1 MEKRTDKKTDEK
13 MVAGVAGKMKKPMK
27 NLLKEPRVLLAL
39 VFIVISVAAINP
51 KISSEGVSTN
61 IVRGLDLQGGV
72 RALILPENASKE
84 IVERTIDIL
93 AARVNAFGLR
103 EIPMRAVQIGED
115 WRIQMEWAGA
125 TQEEVRNLIEK
136 QGKFEAFINQTA
148 SLTQVFGVLKFNGKE
163 FSLQWEPAGA
173 DRMTIQ
179 GATLNRTTL
188 SIGQSV
194 TIDDV
199 ELTYAGV
206 NQSKATFMA
215 KTFTGRDILRVFRD
229 PTRAQVAPAGNA
241 WRFQFQILLSSE
253 AAERFAKVTR
263 DMPIAATGAAQEYL
277 AAPIDFYLDGNFT
290 RSLQI
295 GASLRGQALTE
306 PVIEGPAATREAAK
320 KEMNVLQAILE
331 SGALPTSIK
340 IESIQ
345 SVSAALGAQFMQIAV
360 IGLLGAIIF
369 VSFIIYA
376 RYKDIR
382 IVLPII
388 LTSGT
393 EILLIF
399 GIAAAVKWTIDL
411 AAIAG
416 IMAAIGTGVDN
427 QIVITDETAARKKEK
442 EVAGIAQ
449 KMKQAFFIIFTSA
462 FAITG
467 AMIPL
472 FLVGASVMKGFALTT
487 LLGVWVGVLI
497 TRPMYAKIL
506 EYQRG

>member
-1 MEKRTDKKTDEK
+1 
-13 MVAGVAGKMKKPMK
+13 
-27 NLLKEPRVLLAL
+27 
-39 VFIVISVAAINP
+39 
-51 KISSEGVSTN
+51 
-61 IVRGLDLQGGV
+61 
-72 RALILPENASKE
+72 
-84 IVERTIDIL
+84 
-93 AARVNAFGLR
+93 
-103 EIPMRAVQIGED
+103 
-115 WRIQMEWAGA
+115 
-125 TQEEVRNLIEK
+125 
-136 QGKFEAFINQTA
+136 
-148 SLTQVFGVLKFNGKE
+148 
-163 FSLQWEPAGA
+163 
-173 DRMTIQ
+173 
-179 GATLNRTTL
+179 
-188 SIGQSV
+188 
-194 TIDDV
+194 
-199 ELTYAGV
+199 
-206 NQSKATFMA
+206 
-215 KTFTGRDILRVFRD
+215 
-229 PTRAQVAPAGNA
+229 
-241 WRFQFQILLSSE
+241 
-253 AAERFAKVTR
+253 
-263 DMPIAATGAAQEYL
+263 
-277 AAPIDFYLDGNFT
+277 
-290 RSLQI
+290 
-295 GASLRGQALTE
+295 
-306 PVIEGPAATREAAK
+306 
-320 KEMNVLQAILE
+320 
-331 SGALPTSIK
+331 
-340 IESIQ
+340 
-345 SVSAALGAQFMQIAV
+345 V